1 MAATEDR
8 RRDRWQR
15 FAPYNESLNL
25 IIPEIADDIDEIE
38 ELLHRI
44 DRRVGKLIGIAGSLL
59 VSVCTGVLFL
69 ALNLI
74 QGG

>member
-1 MAATEDR
+1 MAETDR

-15 FAPYNESLNL
+15 FKPYEESLNL
-25 IIPEIADDIDEIE
+25 VIPEVADDLDEIWVF
-38 ELLHRI
+38 LYRI